1 MASVIIFKCKGI
13 LRPKKQNHSSC
24 TLPPLHNGIYTI
36 ILLKQIQSLR
46 MRNKTARHT
55 FKHSVHKQLLS
66 IDPELQGPLLSARD
80 SKTSNS
86 QSRRLCQGKQLHSS
100 VIPSMINL
108 YLAVGTPVRD
118 PKHCEGEAGRTGPR
132 KSCQRVLHV
141 YCTVT
146 DLILNATP

>member
-1 MASVIIFKCKGI
+1 
-13 LRPKKQNHSSC
+13 
-24 TLPPLHNGIYTI
+24 
-36 ILLKQIQSLR
+36 

-100 VIPSMINL
+100 VILSMINM
-108 YLAVGTPVRD
+108 YLAVETQVRD
-118 PKHCEGEAGRTGPR
+118 PKHALREVRLEEQDQGSPARMYYTYT
-132 KSCQRVLHV
+132 VLS
-141 YCTVT
+141 